1 MFTDNDQRLMS
12 TATNSIKN
20 LIRGN
25 ISGVE
30 VNKNLT
36 VFTSL
41 PGDDQEL
48 ENVDMVLQNL
58 DNNYS
63 AILMDCDFETNINY
77 FVKSTEIYLVQSMD
91 ALTIQ
96 PLTLFL
102 SELKLKNSLD
112 ERKLRVIINKEMK
125 LKVLNDKMILG
136 GMAKYNEPSMTL
148 QRDLFDPN
156 TIKYISIPFE
166 EQTYARYIEAIA
178 LCKVSLNGYS
188 ERFLNSLQELA
199 NMVYPLLNS
208 GGSQN
213 YSGYSPEYNKAK
225 KGFFGG
231 KNKSQTNTQF
241 SSGVN
246 GTLNKM
252 RTNY

>member
-1 MFTDNDQRLMS
+1 
-12 TATNSIKN
+12 
-20 LIRGN
+20 
-25 ISGVE
+25 
-30 VNKNLT
+30 
-36 VFTSL
+36 
-41 PGDDQEL
+41 
-48 ENVDMVLQNL
+48 
-58 DNNYS
+58 
-63 AILMDCDFETNINY
+63 
-77 FVKSTEIYLVQSMD
+77 
-91 ALTIQ
+91 
-96 PLTLFL
+96 
-102 SELKLKNSLD
+102 
-112 ERKLRVIINKEMK
+112 MK

-208 GGSQN
+208 GGNQN

-231 KNKSQTNTQF
+231 KNKSQTSTQF